1 MAAKAAFS
9 YFPASISQAADA
21 VKRLCAK
28 GMKLRDALR
37 AFYSSQVYA
46 ALEERDTGL
55 WREPTQVLL
64 ALFDEERRTGSFS
77 LEWSE

>member
-1 MAAKAAFS
+1 
-9 YFPASISQAADA
+9 
-21 VKRLCAK
+21 
-28 GMKLRDALR
+28 MKLRDALR
-37 AFYSSQVYA
+37 AFYSSRVYS

-55 WREPTQVLL
+55 WRELTQVLL

>member
-1 MAAKAAFS
+1 MSERQFS
-9 YFPASISQAADA
+9 ILLYAIAADA

-28 GMKLRDALR
+28 GMQLRDALR
-37 AFYSSQVYA
+37 SFYSSRVYA

-64 ALFDEERRTGSFS
+64 ALFDEERRIGSFS